1 MWSGAED
8 SLAKVVCWYV
18 CYALAGQ
25 EVKVEE
31 TFRQLRQLEEASKLR
46 ALILMGHFSQSNIT
60 GRAIEMQEI
69 FGAGGGG
76 GEGEERENT
85 LLELLFK
92 SNEELV
98 EGIKVDGSLGYSDYE
113 MLEFKTERS
122 GKDD

>member
-1 MWSGAED
+1 ME
-8 SLAKVVCWYV
+8 LV
-18 CYALAGQ
+18 
-25 EVKVEE
+25 
-31 TFRQLRQLEEASKLR
+31 
-46 ALILMGHFSQSNIT
+46 
-60 GRAIEMQEI
+60 
-69 FGAGGGG
+69 GGG